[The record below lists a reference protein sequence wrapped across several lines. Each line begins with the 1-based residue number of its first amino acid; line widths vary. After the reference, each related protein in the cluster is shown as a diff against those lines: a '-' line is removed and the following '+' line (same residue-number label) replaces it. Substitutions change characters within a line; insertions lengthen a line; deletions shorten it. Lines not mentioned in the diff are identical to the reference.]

1 MGDSRGQAKAAT
13 METQGRARLLQP
25 RLLRS
30 PWQRGKDGYATG
42 SLPALPASARP
53 LPTLCHPPPPAPAVS
68 GVGKGRGVAPLT
80 LHQEEMTP
88 PPAEKGDPLQTP
100 PVSKPGEREMK
111 LGLVST

>member
-30 PWQRGKDGYATG
+30 PG
-42 SLPALPASARP
+42 
-53 LPTLCHPPPPAPAVS
+53 PPPAPPPPHLLFWN
-68 GVGKGRGVAPLT
+68 GERPRGCSSDIAPGGDDRS
-80 LHQEEMTP
+80 
-88 PPAEKGDPLQTP
+88 PAEKGDPLQAS